1 VRNALIMSSTGA
13 KWSKDA
19 SNFGKQLMKKS
30 GWEEGKGLGKNEDG
44 IVENVKTT
52 RKDNTLGIGYDGQ
65 VQQTWST
72 QSVGFADILS
82 RINTKMTTVDDSDD
96 DGETEESSSPPT
108 VSPVARGPTGGKHSA
123 AYAKRRNLKTEG
135 LRSDEGKAEIL
146 GASSSTHKRAR
157 DSDENPF
164 ENDKSTLVSPLLVRL
179 LDRCPAHEPRPSMD
193 AQSTVEITKPD
204 PRPPRPA
211 DTPFYS

>member
-1 VRNALIMSSTGA
+1 MATSTGT

-19 SNFGKQLMKKS
+19 SNFGKQLMKKA

-65 VQQTWST
+65 VQQVWST

-82 RINTKMTTVDDSDD
+82 RINTATTVDDSDD
-96 DGETEESSSPPT
+96 DGDADASSPAS

-123 AYAKRRNLKTEG
+123 YLKRRNLKTEG

-146 GASSSTHKRAR
+146 GMASSSKKRGR
-157 DSDENPF
+157 DADEEEEGNG
-164 ENDKSTLVSPLLVRL
+164 DKSTLTSSLLSRL
-179 LDRCPAHEPRPSMD
+179 MDRCPAHEPRPSMD
-193 AQSTVEITKPD
+193 SLSKVDVTKPE

-211 DTPFYS
+211 DTPFYA

>member
-1 VRNALIMSSTGA
+1 MSTSTGT

-44 IVENVKTT
+44 IVENVKTS
-52 RKDNTLGIGYDGQ
+52 RKDNMLGIGYDGQ

-82 RINTKMTTVDDSDD
+82 RMNAGSATVNDSDD
-96 DGETEESSSPPT
+96 NDDDANEDGSPPA

-146 GASSSTHKRAR
+146 GQASSSKKRER
-157 DSDENPF
+157 EPNEDDTITG
-164 ENDKSTLVSPLLVRL
+164 DKSTLVSPLLSRL
-179 LDRCPAHEPRPSMD
+179 MDRCPAHEPRPSMD
-193 AQSTVEITKPD
+193 CSSKVVITKPD

-211 DTPFYS
+211 DTPFYA